1 MFRFYIPPR
10 KQFQEGIEMAHAHYT
25 KMNSFRGKFGD
36 SSAKATAN
44 SKVHEKWLFI
54 YTYYFTIEDTAQNK
68 DVIYLVRM

>member
-1 MFRFYIPPR
+1 
-10 KQFQEGIEMAHAHYT
+10 MAHARYT

-36 SSAKATAN
+36 SSATAN
-44 SKVHEKWLFI
+44 SKVHEKWLFK